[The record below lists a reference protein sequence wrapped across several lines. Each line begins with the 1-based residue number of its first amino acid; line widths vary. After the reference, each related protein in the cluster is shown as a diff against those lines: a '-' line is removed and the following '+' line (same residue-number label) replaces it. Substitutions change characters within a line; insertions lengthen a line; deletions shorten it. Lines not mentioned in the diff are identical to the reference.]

1 MRWSHQLLC
10 RDKIFMVMQLVTGG
24 DLFDRVVAHG
34 PMKASRSW
42 RAKVALVQITL
53 LLGVH

>member
-1 MRWSHQLLC
+1 
-10 RDKIFMVMQLVTGG
+10 MVMQLVTGG

-42 RAKVALVQITL
+42 RAEVALVQITL
-53 LLGVH
+53 LLRLH